1 VEKQLNLFD
10 EFDHPSYLIHSE
22 VFPDAE
28 SEEVEYKLAQGGFP
42 QDFWKTYSA
51 FANTQGGIIV
61 LGIGEKKGRFSID
74 GLSAVQIEKYQKDFW
89 SGANN
94 RNTISFNL
102 LANNDVKEYELQG
115 KKVLAFHIP
124 PADRKV
130 KPIYL
135 THNPLGHTYKR
146 NFEGDYVCRDE
157 EVKRMLADADT
168 SYSPDSRLLTGYTIE
183 DIDQASLKQ
192 YRQLLSVVRPSHPW
206 LTLDDISFLTQLGGY
221 RKDRKTGKEGFT
233 VAGILMFGKYLSIA
247 DEECCPKFFPD
258 YRELHSDAV
267 DIRWTDRIYPDG
279 TWECNL
285 FQFYRLVYPKLSSRL
300 PKPFQIE
307 KGLRIDDTLAHT
319 ALREAFVN
327 TLVHADYNAPGNII
341 IESRPEMFSFTNP
354 GTLLVTLHQYYTG
367 GISECR
373 NTQVQKMFLLIG
385 GAEKAGSGVDK
396 IMSGWVASHWRRPY
410 VVLDSEPDRILLE
423 MPLFSVLP
431 QDTLESLKRI
441 FGAVVE
447 TLGKDELTVLSVSE
461 IEGEVS
467 NAKLQYYLDLH
478 RTDITRLL
486 QDLCKRGFLTME
498 SKNRWTTYRLNAQFA
513 KNEDSL
519 NEDSLNVDTSKNE
532 DSLNVDTSKNEDTSN
547 EDTSKN
553 EDTLNED
560 TSRSKDS
567 SEILSSLIHKSVSE
581 SKLGKEIR
589 RICQDEYTSI
599 EEIAN
604 RANRS
609 VRHLK
614 NRILPKMLIEGTLVK
629 MHPQKNHPQQKYI
642 TKGKSN

>member
-1 VEKQLNLFD
+1 M
-10 EFDHPSYLIHSE
+10 IHSE

-28 SEEVEYKLAQGGFP
+28 SEEVEFKLAQGGFP
-42 QDFWKTYSA
+42 NDFWKSYSA

-61 LGIGEKKGRFSID
+61 LGIGEKKGKFTIE
-74 GLSAVQIEKYQKDFW
+74 GLSSAQLEKYQKDFW

-102 LANNDVKEYELQG
+102 LSNNDVKEYELKG
-115 KKVLAFHIP
+115 KKLLVFHIP
-124 PADRKV
+124 PADRKA
-130 KPIYL
+130 KPVYL
-135 THNPLGHTYKR
+135 TKNPLGNTYKR
-146 NFEGDYVCRDE
+146 NYEGDYICRDE
-157 EVKRMLADADT
+157 EVKRMFADADT
-168 SYSPDSRLLTGYTIE
+168 SYSPDSRLLTAYTID

-206 LTLDDISFLTQLGGY
+206 LALDDIAFLTQLGGY
-221 RKDRKTGKEGFT
+221 RKERKTGKEGFT
-233 VAGILMFGKYLSIA
+233 VAGILMFGKYLSIT

-258 YRELHSDAV
+258 YREKHTDT
-267 DIRWTDRIYPDG
+267 IQERWADRIYPDG

-300 PKPFQIE
+300 PKPFQME
-307 KGLRIDDTLAHT
+307 KGQRIDETLAHT

-327 TLVHADYNAPGNII
+327 TLVHADYTAPGNII

-354 GTLLVTLHQYYTG
+354 GTLLVTLHQYYSG

-373 NTQVQKMFLLIG
+373 NTHIQKMFLLIG

-410 VVLDSEPDRILLE
+410 VLLEAEPDRVVLE

-431 QDTLESLKRI
+431 EDTLESLKKY
-441 FGAVVE
+441 FGNVVE
-447 TLGKDELTVLSVSE
+447 TLGKDELTTLSISE

-467 NAKLQYYLDLH
+467 NAKLQYYLDRH
-478 RTDITRLL
+478 KTDITRLL

-498 SKNRWTTYRLNAQFA
+498 GKSRWTTYRLNREFA
-513 KNEDSL
+513 KNEDTSK
-519 NEDSLNVDTSKNE
+519 NVDTSKEDTSKNVDTSENVDTSNVDTSKN
-532 DSLNVDTSKNEDTSN
+532 V
-547 EDTSKN
+547 
-553 EDTLNED
+553 
-560 TSRSKDS
+560 DS
-567 SEILSSLIHKSVSE
+567 SDDFIYTKTKLVSE
-581 SKLGKEIR
+581 SALGKQIREI
-589 RICQDEYTSI
+589 CLDEYISV
-599 EEIAN
+599 EEIAK
-604 RANRS
+604 RAGRS
-609 VRHLK
+609 EKYLK
-614 NRILPKMLIEGTLVK
+614 NRIIPKMLDEGTLIK

>member
-1 VEKQLNLFD
+1 MEKQLNLFD

-61 LGIGEKKGRFSID
+61 LGIGEKKGKFSID

-168 SYSPDSRLLTGYTIE
+168 SYSPDSRLLIGYTIE

-258 YRELHSDAV
+258 YRELHSDAI
-267 DIRWTDRIYPDG
+267 DTRWTDRIYPDG

-307 KGLRIDDTLAHT
+307 KGQRIDDTPAHT

-341 IESRPEMFSFTNP
+341 IECRPEIFSFTNP
-354 GTLLVTLHQYYTG
+354 GTLLVTLHQYYAG

-410 VVLDSEPDRILLE
+410 VVLDAEPDRVLLE

-431 QDTLESLKRI
+431 QDTLESLKKV
-441 FGAVVE
+441 FGDVVE

-486 QDLCKRGFLTME
+486 QDLCKRGYLTAE
-498 SKNRWTTYRLNAQFA
+498 SKNRWTTYKLNTEFH
-513 KNEDSL
+513 KNVDTSNVDSSGNVDTSNMDSL
-519 NEDSLNVDTSKNE
+519 GNVDTSNVDTSGNVDTSNVDTSKF
-532 DSLNVDTSKNEDTSN
+532 DSETKL
-547 EDTSKN
+547 
-553 EDTLNED
+553 
-560 TSRSKDS
+560 
-567 SEILSSLIHKSVSE
+567 VSITP
-581 SKLGKEIR
+581 LGKIIR
-589 RICQDEYTSI
+589 AICMDDYISVED
-599 EEIAN
+599 IAKQ
-604 RANRS
+604 AGRS
-609 VRHLK
+609 EKYLK
-614 NRILPKMLIEGTLVK
+614 NKIVPKMLEEGTLVK